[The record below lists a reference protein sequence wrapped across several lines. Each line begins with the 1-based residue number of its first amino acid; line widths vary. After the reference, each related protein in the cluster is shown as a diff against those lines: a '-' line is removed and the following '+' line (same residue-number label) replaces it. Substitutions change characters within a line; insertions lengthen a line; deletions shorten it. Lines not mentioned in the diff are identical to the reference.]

1 MRPDLSR
8 NRLLRRRAPQVAL
21 ALTMLLLLGSLPM
34 AMAAVTEKPYITDFS
49 PIDGAS
55 NVGINSV
62 ITIDFSEDIKST
74 SLGNHITVKDGRGF
88 QVDAKVS
95 YANLSKRAIVT
106 PDEPLKFSMLYLVS
120 VSPYIQDI
128 AGNPIR
134 EPKSWTFNTTKE
146 KTPPSIVVTDPTA
159 SENDVV
165 INATIR
171 IVFSEE
177 MEYSSLQTCMVVHD
191 TLENPVIG
199 NTTAAIGGLSVTFNP
214 LFSYGYGET
223 YRVTVL
229 KTVRDL
235 AGNTMVNDY
244 VFTFTV
250 QLEQIPPRVVEIDP
264 TDGGQFVN
272 RTTKVS
278 VKFSEPMNSTSL
290 AGAIVIQDP
299 DFEEVP
305 TTPQYF
311 SLDYVLVVKP
321 DQPLEYQTLY
331 TVIVKNQAKDL
342 AGNRL
347 EVEMTISFNTEKL
360 PQAGPV
366 IRTRS
371 PPDDEFTWY
380 EGIEV
385 PFEVSAED
393 PNQDILVYA
402 WEVNG
407 EPQEGE
413 TFNEFIFYPEPGSE
427 GVYKVEVQVMDG
439 ITAPVRHFWKV
450 NVVRSAPEE
459 NGGMG
464 SSQFNW
470 FYLGI
475 ISVLVIIF
483 AVLAFGYIQLMDRK
497 REILARTRRRLRPL
511 SFKKSKPVEKPPTY
525 EEMYLRTDSVYAK
538 KSPEFKPI
546 AAPSGSTVKG
556 KAGTEAITTGT
567 VMGKAP
573 QLIEAKEVKVETAKV
588 GPYDTRAPEL
598 KKVRAPGPLICPT
611 CGKKAIEAAHGR
623 LWCDT
628 CGFVE

>member
-8 NRLLRRRAPQVAL
+8 NHLLRRWATLAAL

-34 AMAAVTEKPYITDFS
+34 ATAADTEKPYIVDFS
-49 PIDGAS
+49 PIDGAI
-55 NVGINSV
+55 NVGIDTV
-62 ITIDFSEDIKST
+62 ITIEFSEDIKST
-74 SLGNHITVKDGRGF
+74 NLVNHITLKDDRGS
-88 QVDAKVS
+88 QVSTDVS
-95 YANLSKRAIVT
+95 YGNLSFRAIVT
-106 PDEPLKFSMLYLVS
+106 PREPLKFSTSYIVTVS
-120 VSPYIQDI
+120 SFIQDL
-128 AGNPIR
+128 AGNPII
-134 EPKSWTFNTTKE
+134 EVDPWTFSTTKE
-146 KTPPSIVVTDPTA
+146 RTPPSIVATNPTA
-159 SENDVV
+159 SQADVT

-171 IVFSEE
+171 VVFSEE
-177 MEYSSLQTCMVVHD
+177 MDIPSLQTSMVVHD

-199 NTTAAIGGLSVTFNP
+199 NTTAAVGGMAVTFNP

-235 AGNTMVNDY
+235 AGNSMVNDY

-264 TDGGQFVN
+264 LDGDQFVN

-305 TTPQYF
+305 TTPQYNAD
-311 SLDYVLVVKP
+311 DYTLVVKP

-342 AGNRL
+342 AGNLL
-347 EVEMTISFNTEKL
+347 ETEMSITFTTEKL
-360 PQAGPV
+360 PQAPPV
-366 IRTRS
+366 IRIRS

-380 EGIEV
+380 EGISV
-385 PFEVSAED
+385 PFEVSADD
-393 PNQDILVYA
+393 PNDDILVYA

-407 EPQEGE
+407 ELQEGE

-427 GVYKVEVQVMDG
+427 GMYKVEVHVMDG

-450 NVVRSAPEE
+450 NVVRTTPDE
-459 NGGMG
+459 NGGTG
-464 SSQFNW
+464 TSTFNLA
-470 FYLGI
+470 YLGI
-475 ISVLVIIF
+475 IVVLVVIF
-483 AVLAFGYIQLMDRK
+483 TVLAFSYIQLMDRR
-497 REILARTRRRLRPL
+497 REILARTKRRLRPL
-511 SFKKSKPVEKPPTY
+511 SFKKTKPVEKPPTY

-538 KSPEFKPI
+538 KSPEFKPV
-546 AAPSGSTVKG
+546 AAPGGATVKG
-556 KAGTEAITTGT
+556 TAGADATTTGT
-567 VMGKAP
+567 VMGEAP
-573 QLIEAKEVKVETAKV
+573 QLIEAKEVVVETAKV
-588 GPYDTRAPEL
+588 GPYATPAPEL
-598 KKVRAPGPLICPT
+598 KKTRAPGVLICSK